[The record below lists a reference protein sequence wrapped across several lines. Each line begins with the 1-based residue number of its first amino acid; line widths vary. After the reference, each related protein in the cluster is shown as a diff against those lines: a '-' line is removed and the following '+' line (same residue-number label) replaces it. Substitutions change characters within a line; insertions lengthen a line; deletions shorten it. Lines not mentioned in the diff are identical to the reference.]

1 MLHGG
6 LFLVNT
12 ALRRKLQTDIE
23 CHSDLLFVH
32 HHIRYFKH
40 GGQVVSKID
49 HAAVAAGEG
58 HEGNIVQGG
67 QLFKNT
73 ANGGPGQSPAGS
85 KFRIGDQRVAGAI
98 AKIGYRPKTRPLHLT
113 VVVDG
118 RNP

>member
-40 GGQVVSKID
+40 GGQVIFQID
-49 HAAVAAGEG
+49 HAAVSAREG
-58 HEGNIVQGG
+58 HKGDIVQCG
-67 QLFKNT
+67 QLFED
-73 ANGGPGQSPAGS
+73 AADCRPGQSPAGS
-85 KFRIGDQRVAGAI
+85 KFRIGDQRIASAI
-98 AKIGYRPKTRPLHLT
+98 AEIGYRPKTRPLHLT